1 MRHGDRDRDGDG
13 FKNRVG
19 GEGGKAS
26 PRHRE
31 HPGLDAAS
39 QTPPQTRC
47 VCTRPPRPPSS
58 APSRGEDRFSLA
70 LEQPKVDEKGH
81 QTWRQEKRV
90 GKAVTTEGVG
100 AGTWTAQ
107 ETGTA
112 EVEVMAGE

>member
-1 MRHGDRDRDGDG
+1 MARPARDRESIRDWMQP
-13 FKNRVG
+13 
-19 GEGGKAS
+19 
-26 PRHRE
+26 PR
-31 HPGLDAAS
+31 
-39 QTPPQTRC
+39 PPTDEVC
-47 VCTRPPRPPSS
+47 VHTAPPPRPPSS

-70 LEQPKVDEKGH
+70 LEQSKVDEKGH

-100 AGTWTAQ
+100 AGMWTAQ